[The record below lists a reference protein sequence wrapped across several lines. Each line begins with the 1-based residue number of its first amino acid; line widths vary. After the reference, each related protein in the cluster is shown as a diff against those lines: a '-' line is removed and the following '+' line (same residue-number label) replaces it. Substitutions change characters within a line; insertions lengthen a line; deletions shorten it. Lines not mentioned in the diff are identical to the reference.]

1 MLALTSVLA
10 TMGLLALPSQALP
23 MDENVAA
30 VVLLIGLAV
39 GVDYSMF
46 YLKRAREERALGRA
60 ECASIEAA
68 AATSGRSVL
77 ISGLT
82 VIAAMAGMFL
92 SGDKSSAGSRWRQSS
107 SSPPR
112 SSVR

>member
-1 MLALTSVLA
+1 
-10 TMGLLALPSQALP
+10 
-23 MDENVAA
+23 MDDEVSA

-46 YLKRAREERALGRA
+46 YLKRAREERAAGRA

-77 ISGLT
+77 ISG
-82 VIAAMAGMFL
+82 
-92 SGDKSSAGSRWRQSS
+92 
-107 SSPPR
+107 
-112 SSVR
+112 